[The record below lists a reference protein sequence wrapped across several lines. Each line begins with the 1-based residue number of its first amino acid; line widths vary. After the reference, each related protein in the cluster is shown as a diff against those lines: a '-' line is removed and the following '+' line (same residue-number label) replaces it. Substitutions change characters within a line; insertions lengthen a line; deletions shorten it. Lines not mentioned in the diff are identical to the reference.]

1 MAEQPSLSFAG
12 LLRQLRA
19 EAKLTQEELADA
31 AGLSPRSVSD
41 LERGINRTARKD
53 TALLLAGPL
62 GLTGPASEL
71 FVAAARGRA
80 LAAEALAAAR
90 GAWAPQRGAAGSPY
104 RGLSA
109 FEEQDAPFFFGREA
123 ATATLVE
130 RMSRLAEDTGLLV
143 VSGVSGTGKT
153 SLLRAGVLPQIRRSG
168 LAGAPEAAS
177 WPTLVFTPTCAP
189 LDELAL
195 RVGLLAGADAAAVRR
210 GLQADPAG
218 FALTVRQAALAQ
230 PGEPAVAS
238 EVFTAGQRRL
248 LLVVDQFEELFTL
261 CPDEGQRRAFAAAL
275 HTAAS
280 AGQGSDQASV
290 ALVVLGVRADFEAQ
304 CVDYPQLAGVVRDR
318 YAVMPMTERQLRMA
332 ITEPAKKAG
341 SWVDADLV
349 EVLLAEAR
357 SGARGGSG
365 AGVLPF
371 LSHALG
377 QAWQCRTEQSL
388 TLTAYERAGGIEGAV
403 ASSAERGYGRLS
415 PAQQAEVRQV
425 FMRLATISGDDA
437 DTVDTVTRAELTT
450 GKSAV
455 QTRDIA
461 EILEVFAG
469 ERLLTL
475 AADGVAISH
484 EAVLTAWP
492 LLRDTWL
499 ADNRA
504 DRIVR
509 TRLRHT
515 AAEWARRARD
525 PSYLYRGSL
534 LMEAIAIAA
543 RIGAAP
549 TRYPPLSQTE
559 HDFLSSSDRARRRR
573 AHQRLALAGV
583 LAAVIIATGA
593 VVVLAVRYIQAA
605 HQQAVALSQ
614 AEIIR
619 SRTLD
624 ISNPVLAEV
633 LSLEAWR
640 LDPSRSAQLAM
651 LAAASGHEIATLPHR
666 TEPVT
671 FSPNGK
677 LLASDDQAGKIWLWN
692 TTDGRSAQ
700 EPFPSDTGQVISMA
714 FNPTGNTMASG
725 NSLGT
730 VQLWR
735 VATASHTLVG
745 VLTGHHGPV
754 PSVAFSPH
762 GELLATGAN
771 DGTVQLWRVTPTSHT
786 LVGVL
791 TGHHGPVLSVAF
803 SPNAELLAAGTN
815 DGTVQLWRVATASHT
830 LVGVLTGPT
839 GSVSSVAFS
848 PDGST
853 LATGSADNTV
863 RLWDITASG
872 LAERSLARLSG
883 PQLAEHLCATARQPA
898 IRAQW
903 TQYMQ
908 DQPDRRPCS

>member
-1 MAEQPSLSFAG
+1 
-12 LLRQLRA
+12 
-19 EAKLTQEELADA
+19 
-31 AGLSPRSVSD
+31 
-41 LERGINRTARKD
+41 
-53 TALLLAGPL
+53 
-62 GLTGPASEL
+62 
-71 FVAAARGRA
+71 
-80 LAAEALAAAR
+80 
-90 GAWAPQRGAAGSPY
+90 
-104 RGLSA
+104 
-109 FEEQDAPFFFGREA
+109 
-123 ATATLVE
+123 
-130 RMSRLAEDTGLLV
+130 MSRLAEDTGLLV
-143 VSGVSGTGKT
+143 VSGVSGAGKT
-153 SLLRAGVLPQIRRSG
+153 SLLQAGVLPQIRKSG
-168 LAGAPEAAS
+168 LAGAPEAAA
-177 WPTLVFTPTCAP
+177 WPTLVFTPTRAP

-210 GLQADPAG
+210 GLEADPAG
-218 FALTVRQAALAQ
+218 FALTVRQAALA

-238 EVFTAGQRRL
+238 EGFTTGQRRL

-275 HTAAS
+275 HTAAI
-280 AGQGSDQASV
+280 AGQGSNQASA
-290 ALVVLGVRADFEAQ
+290 ALVVLGVRADFEAR

-357 SGARGGSG
+357 PGARGGSG
-365 AGVLPF
+365 VGVLPF

-377 QAWQCRTEQSL
+377 QAWQCRTEQAL
-388 TLTAYERAGGIEGAV
+388 TLAAYERVGGIEGAV

-415 PAQQAEVRQV
+415 PAQQAEARQV

-455 QTRDIA
+455 QTRNIA

-484 EAVLTAWP
+484 EALLTAWP

-499 ADNRA
+499 ADNHA

-509 TRLRHT
+509 TRLHHT

-534 LMEAIAIAA
+534 LIEAIATAA

-549 TRYPPLSQTE
+549 SRHPPLSQTE
-559 HDFLSSSDRARRRR
+559 HDFLSSSDRAPRRR
-573 AHQRLALAGV
+573 AHQRRALAAV
-583 LAAVIIATGA
+583 LAAVIIGTGA
-593 VVVLAVRYIQAA
+593 VVVLAVRYIHQAS
-605 HQQAVALSQ
+605 HQQAIALSQ
-614 AEIIR
+614 DEIIR
-619 SRTLD
+619 SRLLD
-624 ISNPVLAEV
+624 TSNPVLAKV

-640 LDPSRSAQLAM
+640 LNPSRSAQLAM
-651 LAAASGHEIATLPHR
+651 LAAASGHEIAALPHR
-666 TEPVT
+666 TGPVA

-677 LLASDDQAGKIWLWN
+677 LLASDNKAGKIWLWN
-692 TTDGRSAQ
+692 ATDGRSARQ
-700 EPFPSDTGQVISMA
+700 PFPGDAGQVISMA
-714 FNPTGNTMASG
+714 FNPIGNTMASG

-730 VQLWR
+730 VRLWR
-735 VATASHTLVG
+735 VATATHTLVG

-754 PSVAFSPH
+754 Y
-762 GELLATGAN
+762 
-771 DGTVQLWRVTPTSHT
+771 
-786 LVGVL
+786 
-791 TGHHGPVLSVAF
+791 
-803 SPNAELLAAGTN
+803 
-815 DGTVQLWRVATASHT
+815 
-830 LVGVLTGPT
+830 
-839 GSVSSVAFS
+839 SVAFS
-848 PDGST
+848 PDGKT

-863 RLWDITASG
+863 RLWDVTASG
-872 LAERSLARLSG
+872 LAERSLTRLSG
-883 PQLAEHLCATARQPA
+883 PELAEHLCATARQSA
-898 IRAQW
+898 TRAQW